1 MEKRAIEPEKRKEVQ
16 RTTTRIIIGI
26 TAVIVLYVAYALLTK
41 NLNIAIFE
49 VLLIAFVLAYTVLND
64 IVEPLRLGIFKEMTV
79 GQKSGFMKI
88 ILLDVVGIG
97 AVLYWLLSMG
107 VEENANSSI
116 FPLLIY
122 FLTIQ
127 MKRKFRPEFEG
138 TEEEEQ
144 QE

>member
-1 MEKRAIEPEKRKEVQ
+1 MEKRAIDPEKRKEVQ